1 VLLISRGKSGVSVY
15 NPGFLWAPVSQATSH
30 LRVYANDLRYR
41 AVGRPDL
48 LVVEEFEDLLERRVP
63 NPQLVADGA
72 EPTVQPVTATL
83 GGGHSYGTSV
93 ARSSGGSYRLRS
105 IDAINAFVTSLA
117 MSSWTVRMSPQV
129 LS

>member
-1 VLLISRGKSGVSVY
+1 PCSLPDGHTQAQLSTSPDDLGSSQQLRMRFVLLISRGKSGVSVY

-30 LRVYANDLRYR
+30 LRVHANDLRYR

-63 NPQLVADGA
+63 NPQLVANGA

-83 GGGHSYGTSV
+83 GGGHSYGT
-93 ARSSGGSYRLRS
+93 LRR
-105 IDAINAFVTSLA
+105 V
-117 MSSWTVRMSPQV
+117 
-129 LS
+129 